1 MLRGPVIASTPMSI
15 GGKTKRIGA
24 VSITRTWI
32 TSALALITAAW
43 APAALADND
52 KCYASYESAQQL
64 RNKGE
69 LVAAREELRV
79 CADPSCPAA
88 VTGDCGPW
96 LAAVEGSIPTVTFVV
111 KDEKGGDL
119 EDVLVKMDGKDIVSK
134 LDGKAVPLNPGVHTF
149 TFSAEGRMSEEKKVT
164 VHEGEKART
173 IDVTLNPT
181 GGGTGGKAGEGTKGK
196 NLAVPFGVTVGVGV
210 VGLGLWGVF
219 GGLGL
224 AEKSDAETTCAPNC
238 TDDDLSGIKTKF
250 LVADISM
257 GVGLASAVGAAIV
270 GIVWATGSTTC
281 DLATDKDCKP
291 VEKKDAALV
300 IRSVGVAPLQEG
312 GGVFVFG
319 GGF

>member
-1 MLRGPVIASTPMSI
+1 MSI
-15 GGKTKRIGA
+15 GWKTKKIGA
-24 VSITRTWI
+24 TF
-32 TSALALITAAW
+32 ALITAAW

-52 KCYASYESAQQL
+52 KCYASYETAQEL

-69 LVAAREELRV
+69 LVAARDELKV

-96 LAAVEGSIPTVTFVV
+96 LAAVEASIPTVTFVV

-119 EDVLVKMDGKDIVSK
+119 EDVTVKMDGKEIVNR

-149 TFSAEGRMSEEKKVT
+149 TFTSNGRLTEEKKVT

-181 GGGTGGKAGEGTKGK
+181 GGSGDGPKAGEGTKRK
-196 NLAVPFGVTVGVGV
+196 NLAAPFGVTVGLGV

-257 GVGLASAVGAAIV
+257 GVGLASVVGAAIV

-291 VEKKDAALV
+291 VEKKEASLV

-312 GGVFVFG
+312 GGVFVVG